1 MKKSTG
7 EDDLGFFCFFSPGSP
22 LPLIF
27 EFGVPEV
34 SWTQECSLG
43 VVEHFLGPQLELFL
57 EFLRITLC
65 DWVAAEL
72 IAELKPL
79 CASCKKQ
86 LLT

>member
-1 MKKSTG
+1 MG
-7 EDDLGFFCFFSPGSP
+7 EDDLGFSCFFSLGSP
-22 LPLIF
+22 LSLIF

-34 SWTQECSLG
+34 SWTQEYSLG
-43 VVEHFLGPQLELFL
+43 IVEHFLGPQFELFL
-57 EFLRITLC
+57 EFLRITFC

-79 CASCKKQ
+79 CASCRKQ